1 MMDGQV
7 EADEET
13 QRAVAYAMRHSSRY
27 VSNNLDAYIIIMT
40 SM

>member
-1 MMDGQV
+1 MDGQV

-27 VSNNLDAYIIIMT
+27 VSNNLLL
-40 SM
+40 